1 VLTRLLWVRILL
13 IALLI
18 ATLAVL
24 SFQQGYVRIQY
35 PSSSDF
41 PVRGVDVSHH
51 QKEIDWELLVESS
64 DIDFAFIKA
73 SEGTD
78 LRDQRFDQNWRA
90 ADGLVARSAYH
101 FFTFCTPGEDQARNF
116 LQTAPERGELTRA
129 IDVEFSGNCTAWDS
143 IAEIR
148 RQLKS
153 FVQVL
158 EKEEGRVP
166 ILYLTKETY
175 NRIVRGHFEG
185 VPVWIREIVFRPTKD
200 QYPDLWFWQYAGN
213 GRLDG
218 VETLIDLNVFVG
230 RRADFESLLIKKDLM
245 P

>member
-1 VLTRLLWVRILL
+1 VLTRPLWLRILL
-13 IALLI
+13 IALSMAI
-18 ATLAVL
+18 LAVL

-41 PVRGVDVSHH
+41 PVSGVDVSHH
-51 QKEIDWELLVESS
+51 QNEIDWELLVDSS

-78 LRDQRFDQNWRA
+78 LQDRKFDQNWRE

-101 FFTFCTPGEDQARNF
+101 FFTFCTAGEDQARNF
-116 LQTAPERGELTRA
+116 LKTAPERGELPRA
-129 IDVEFSGNCTAWDS
+129 IDVEFSGNCKAWYS
-143 IAEIR
+143 ITEVR

-153 FVQVL
+153 FVQVV
-158 EKEEGRVP
+158 EKEDVRPP
-166 ILYLTKETY
+166 ILYVTKATY
-175 NRIVRGHFEG
+175 HRIVRGHFEG
-185 VPVWIREIVFRPTKD
+185 VPVWIREIVFRPSKD

-218 VETLIDLNVFVG
+218 VETLVDLNVFVG
-230 RRADFESLLIKKDLM
+230 SRADFESMLTEKVS
-245 P
+245 